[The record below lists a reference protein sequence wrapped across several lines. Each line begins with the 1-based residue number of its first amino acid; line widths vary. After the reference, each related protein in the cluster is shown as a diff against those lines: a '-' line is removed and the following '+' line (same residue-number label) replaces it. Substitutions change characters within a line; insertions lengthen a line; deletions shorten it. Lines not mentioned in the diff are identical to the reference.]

1 METYQVLGL
10 CALSFLCGAYCVVL
24 LTYFNKGE

>member
-1 METYQVLGL
+1 MENYQVLGL
-10 CALSFLCGAYCVVL
+10 CALSFIAGLYCAVL